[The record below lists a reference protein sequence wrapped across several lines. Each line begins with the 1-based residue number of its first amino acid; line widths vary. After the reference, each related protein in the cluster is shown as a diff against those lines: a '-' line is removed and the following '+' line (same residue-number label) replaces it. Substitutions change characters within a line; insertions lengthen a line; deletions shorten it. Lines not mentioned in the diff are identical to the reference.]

1 MANAAVKLTRRK
13 VVQIGIENI
22 KGTIVTPNLH
32 VFAYDPVIQASDTNQ
47 TRQPSGAALGN
58 FPAVQGEQVGT
69 ATLRT
74 EFRSALAGD
83 NTRDI
88 DPGLSALLQACGY
101 TLSPSANDQFN
112 LQSNVSLMKTI
123 TVGMWED
130 GMYKRLHGCMGNLR
144 ITGEFGKPL
153 MAEVDLSGVWTN
165 QPDAVLPT
173 ASVNT
178 RMPYRLR
185 GVDFTL
191 AGGVY
196 TPRIST
202 FTIDLGNTVT
212 MVEDISKAQG
222 VSHYVITG
230 RDPVITMD
238 ALAEAR
244 SNYDVFALWLAET
257 EAAMSMK
264 FMDNVGIRG
273 ITIYAPK
280 MQHRAPQEGD
290 RDGKLTHEITAQL
303 NVSDHDTGND
313 ELSLTAVWE
322 GSASSSP
329 SSTPCSS
336 PSSTPSG
343 SPSSTPS
350 STPSAT
356 PSTSPSAT

>member
-1 MANAAVKLTRRK
+1 MANATVKLTRRK
-13 VVQIGIENI
+13 VVQIGIENV
-22 KGTIVTPNLH
+22 KGTAVTPKVH
-32 VFAYDPVIQASDTNQ
+32 VLAYDPVIQPADTNQ

-58 FPAVQGEQVGT
+58 FPAVQGERIGT
-69 ATLRT
+69 VTLRT
-74 EFRSALAGD
+74 EFRSALAGGVG
-83 NTRDI
+83 RDV
-88 DPGLSALLQACGY
+88 DPGVSALLQACGFK
-101 TLSPSANDQFN
+101 LSPAANDQFS
-112 LQSNVSLMKTI
+112 LESNVSLMKTI

-130 GMYKRLHGCMGNLR
+130 GMYKRLHGCMGNPR
-144 ITGEFGKPL
+144 ITGEFAKPL
-153 MAEVDLSGVWTN
+153 MLEVDLSGVWTN
-165 QPDAVLPT
+165 LPDAALPT

-185 GVDFTL
+185 GVTFTL
-191 AGGVY
+191 GSGTY

-202 FTIDLGNTVT
+202 FTIDMGNTVT
-212 MVEDISKAQG
+212 MVEDITKSQG

-303 NVSDHDTGND
+303 NVSDHDTGGD
-313 ELSLTAVWE
+313 ELMLTAVWE